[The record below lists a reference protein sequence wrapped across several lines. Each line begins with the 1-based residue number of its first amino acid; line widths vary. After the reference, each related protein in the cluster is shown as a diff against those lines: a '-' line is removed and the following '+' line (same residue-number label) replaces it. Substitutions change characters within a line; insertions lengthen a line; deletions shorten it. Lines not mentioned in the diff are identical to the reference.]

1 MNSDNISDYK
11 IYDGNGKP
19 FDGSRRY
26 FNRYQSTLRHDLEVR
41 TIKPCKYKTC
51 GGIVNYRLVAYCS
64 FEYYGEDG
72 RITRNS
78 GRFEGE
84 YIAKNIYGF
93 PQLIPVDEGI
103 TLDFKYCQ
111 TGAYREAVL
120 GLWKKD
126 NPEALKAAE
135 DAEAEERR
143 RIRAALGG
151 TVSLSKELFGE
162 LQKVV
167 TELQYMAI
175 AIEQGKAT
183 PFGADV
189 VRKYSQRLN
198 AIVKGAR

>member
-26 FNRYQSTLRHDLEVR
+26 FNRYQSTLRHNLEVR
-41 TIKPCKYKTC
+41 SIKSCKYKTC
-51 GGIVNYRLVAYCS
+51 GGIVNYRPVAYCS
-64 FEYYGEDG
+64 FEYYAEDG

-93 PQLIPVDEGI
+93 PQLIPVEDGI

-111 TGAYREAVL
+111 TGAYRDAVL
-120 GLWKKD
+120 ELWKKE
-126 NPEALKAAE
+126 NPEALKEAE

-143 RIRAALGG
+143 RIRAALGK
-151 TVSLSKELFGE
+151 TVSLEREQFDK
-162 LQKVV
+162 LQKIA

-183 PFGADV
+183 PFGADI
-189 VRKYSQRLN
+189 VRKYSDRLKEILKK
-198 AIVKGAR
+198 AK

>member
-11 IYDGNGKP
+11 IFDGNGKP
-19 FDGSRRY
+19 FDPHRSY

-41 TIKPCKYKTC
+41 SIKPCKYKTC
-51 GGIVNYRLVAYCS
+51 GGIVNS
-64 FEYYGEDG
+64 FKYYGEDG

-93 PQLIPVDEGI
+93 PQLIPVEDGI

-120 GLWKKD
+120 ELWKKE
-126 NPEALKAAE
+126 NPEALKAVE
-135 DAEAEERR
+135 DAEAEAKRQ
-143 RIRAALGG
+143 IDAALGA
-151 TVSLSKELFGE
+151 TVFLPREQFVE
-162 LQKVV
+162 LQKMA
-167 TELQYMAI
+167 TELLYMSIAI
-175 AIEQGKAT
+175 AQGKAT

-189 VRKYSQRLN
+189 VRKYSDRLKD
-198 AIVKGAR
+198 ILKKVK